1 VAVPEA
7 RARTRRAPRTGPA
20 PDGTPGPDTAGAH
33 GTGGAG
39 RGPAPSPDAGGEA
52 GARVRREPRQA
63 RSRARVAQILAAADA
78 ILSVDGFEALTVRRI
93 AQDAGVPVG
102 SIYQFFPD
110 KAAVVDA
117 LARGYIG
124 EFDAAIDAL
133 VADALAHAPA
143 PGGGRSGEAGG
154 TGEGAGTGSGGG
166 GWGDPVGRLVDEFAG
181 LYRSR
186 PGYVALWSGRHL
198 SPELARA
205 DEANNLAIA
214 AGVRR
219 ILLARGIL
227 RESADL
233 ERNAQVAV
241 RVADA
246 LLQFAFAAAP
256 GGDEAVLRELKTLL
270 RLYLADLAAR

>member
-1 VAVPEA
+1 VPEA
-7 RARTRRAPRTGPA
+7 KARAPRTRPVSA
-20 PDGTPGPDTAGAH
+20 AQAEAVAAH
-33 GTGGAG
+33 AAAG
-39 RGPAPSPDAGGEA
+39 R
-52 GARVRREPRQA
+52 VREPRQA
-63 RSRARVAQILAAADA
+63 RSRARVAQILASADS
-78 ILSVDGFEALTVRRI
+78 ILSVEGFEALTVRRI
-93 AQDAGVPVG
+93 AQEAGVPVG

-117 LARGYIG
+117 LAHGYIG
-124 EFDAAIDAL
+124 EFDAAIAVL
-133 VADALAHAPA
+133 VAGAEAAGNAPDAADAADGVAGDATAATAPDNEA
-143 PGGGRSGEAGG
+143 DGDSDSDSVDAAVANPGDWS
-154 TGEGAGTGSGGG
+154 
-166 GWGDPVGRLVDEFAG
+166 DPVGRLVDEFAG

-219 ILLARGIL
+219 ILVARGIL
-227 RESADL
+227 RDAPDL
-233 ERNAQVAV
+233 ERNSQVAV

-246 LLQFAFAAAP
+246 LLQFAFASAV
-256 GGDEAVLRELKTLL
+256 GGDEGVLQELKTLL

>member
-1 VAVPEA
+1 VGAVPES
-7 RARTRRAPRTGPA
+7 RA
-20 PDGTPGPDTAGAH
+20 GTL
-33 GTGGAG
+33 
-39 RGPAPSPDAGGEA
+39 
-52 GARVRREPRQA
+52 RVRREPRQA

-78 ILSVDGFEALTVRRI
+78 ILSVEGFEALTVRRI
-93 AQDAGVPVG
+93 AQEAGVPVG

-117 LARGYIG
+117 LAHGYIG
-124 EFDAAIDAL
+124 EFDAAIAAL
-133 VADALAHAPA
+133 VASAS
-143 PGGGRSGEAGG
+143 SGASAD
-154 TGEGAGTGSGGG
+154 GAAMADWS
-166 GWGDPVGRLVDEFAG
+166 DPVGRLVDEFAE

-219 ILLARGIL
+219 ILVARGIL
-227 RESADL
+227 ADGPEL

-241 RVADA
+241 RIADA
-246 LLQFAFAAAP
+246 LLQFAFSSAA
-256 GGDEAVLRELKTLL
+256 GGDAGVLQELKTLL

>member
-1 VAVPEA
+1 
-7 RARTRRAPRTGPA
+7 
-20 PDGTPGPDTAGAH
+20 
-33 GTGGAG
+33 
-39 RGPAPSPDAGGEA
+39 
-52 GARVRREPRQA
+52 
-63 RSRARVAQILAAADA
+63 VAQILASADA
-78 ILSVDGFEALTVRRI
+78 ILSVEGFEALTVRRI
-93 AQDAGVPVG
+93 AQEAGVPVG

-117 LARGYIG
+117 LAHGYIG
-124 EFDAAIDAL
+124 EFDAAIAAL
-133 VADALAHAPA
+133 VAGAEAAGPDGTVQASAPA
-143 PGGGRSGEAGG
+143 PADAAGEQAGDA
-154 TGEGAGTGSGGG
+154 AGNEAVGDWS
-166 GWGDPVGRLVDEFAG
+166 DPVGRLVDEFAG

-219 ILLARGIL
+219 ILVARGIL
-227 RESADL
+227 ADSPDL
-233 ERNAQVAV
+233 ERDSQVAV

-246 LLQFAFAAAP
+246 LLQFAFASAA
-256 GGDEAVLRELKTLL
+256 GGDEAILRELKTIL

>member
-1 VAVPEA
+1 
-7 RARTRRAPRTGPA
+7 
-20 PDGTPGPDTAGAH
+20 
-33 GTGGAG
+33 
-39 RGPAPSPDAGGEA
+39 
-52 GARVRREPRQA
+52 
-63 RSRARVAQILAAADA
+63 VAQILAAADA

-93 AQDAGVPVG
+93 AQEAGVPVG

-117 LARGYIG
+117 LAHGYIG
-124 EFDAAIDAL
+124 EFDAAIAGL
-133 VADALAHAPA
+133 VASAEQAGAGEPGGAPA
-143 PGGGRSGEAGG
+143 QPGAW
-154 TGEGAGTGSGGG
+154 A
-166 GWGDPVGRLVDEFAG
+166 DPVGRLVDEFAG

-214 AGVRR
+214 HGVRR
-219 ILLARGIL
+219 ILVARGIL
-227 RESADL
+227 GDGTDL

-246 LLQFAFAAAP
+246 LLQFAFFSAP
-256 GGDEAVLRELKTLL
+256 GGDEAVLRELKVLL